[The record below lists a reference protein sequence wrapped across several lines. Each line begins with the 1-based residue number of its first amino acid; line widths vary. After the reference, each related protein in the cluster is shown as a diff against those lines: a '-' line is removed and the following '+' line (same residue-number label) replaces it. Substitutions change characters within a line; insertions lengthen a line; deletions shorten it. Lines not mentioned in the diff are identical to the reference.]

1 HNIVES
7 VKIDP
12 EPQASSK
19 APVTGHRRP
28 STAIG
33 GHSPASLSRRLSM
46 PSQTAPAILNF
57 SLTGSDTQDKG
68 WVVHAE
74 EIKDPEMATLRIWDR
89 KSKERLRKREEEK
102 MLAKQRNADGPLI
115 VKFYSDPQ
123 TRSLRSKH
131 QRSATFPLPA
141 VLNRLPPSVANFTTP
156 GVASG
161 DVMMIGEGAELAVLI
176 MPDGSGH
183 ANYHSRCGQRQAVCQ
198 SRADQES
205 SGLYTVA
212 YDDTEA
218 NSVLGC
224 FTPEGSGWCY
234 YPGPACTLHMFYD
247 TTELRMYNEDGH
259 ITRKS
264 LWASDKASVS
274 IQLNPCLSFH
284 CTGPAN
290 MVLRFSCRGQ
300 TYKFNVSPPT
310 TVEGSQPVEKTGDGG
325 DHTLQSGLEFISDT
339 ARAHTQPVATSP
351 PSTAKP
357 QQKAKKVLKRNT
369 EHVVGRSRSVSLA
382 VGDEAEEEVARQMD
396 LTSLDKTLTHYR
408 DRVRSTVDEW
418 MSHYRQVMGI
428 SIPAHL
434 RASLSRSSSPSPGGC
449 LLATP
454 LRLTSCRSYT
464 GELMH
469 SRPISQSTR
478 FHTHPLPS
486 RVASPFGGQRSPQA
500 SPEGGE
506 NMDSVL
512 RETTPIS
519 PSLTPPSVFDCG
531 PERPRGQRSR
541 GGGKVRGRSSSVPG
555 KSRGC
560 PVALHNLLLKNFATM
575 SPCKCDKRRPPYVC
589 DLEYD
594 AFLSSHVP
602 SSQVVVVCVLS
613 SVVEGSCPCEP
624 MLDALHY
631 SFNRQRFSPCTQVN
645 IVLHIYPKPFNHSLG
660 GL

>member
-1 HNIVES
+1 
-7 VKIDP
+7 
-12 EPQASSK
+12 
-19 APVTGHRRP
+19 
-28 STAIG
+28 
-33 GHSPASLSRRLSM
+33 
-46 PSQTAPAILNF
+46 
-57 SLTGSDTQDKG
+57 
-68 WVVHAE
+68 
-74 EIKDPEMATLRIWDR
+74 
-89 KSKERLRKREEEK
+89 
-102 MLAKQRNADGPLI
+102 
-115 VKFYSDPQ
+115 
-123 TRSLRSKH
+123 
-131 QRSATFPLPA
+131 
-141 VLNRLPPSVANFTTP
+141 
-156 GVASG
+156 
-161 DVMMIGEGAELAVLI
+161 
-176 MPDGSGH
+176 
-183 ANYHSRCGQRQAVCQ
+183 
-198 SRADQES
+198 
-205 SGLYTVA
+205 
-212 YDDTEA
+212 
-218 NSVLGC
+218 
-224 FTPEGSGWCY
+224 
-234 YPGPACTLHMFYD
+234 
-247 TTELRMYNEDGH
+247 
-259 ITRKS
+259 
-264 LWASDKASVS
+264 
-274 IQLNPCLSFH
+274 
-284 CTGPAN
+284 
-290 MVLRFSCRGQ
+290 
-300 TYKFNVSPPT
+300 
-310 TVEGSQPVEKTGDGG
+310 
-325 DHTLQSGLEFISDT
+325 
-339 ARAHTQPVATSP
+339 
-351 PSTAKP
+351 
-357 QQKAKKVLKRNT
+357 
-369 EHVVGRSRSVSLA
+369 
-382 VGDEAEEEVARQMD
+382 MD

-631 SFNRQRFSPCTQVN
+631 SFNRQRFSPCTQMYVGGRLVYADSVFN
-645 IVLHIYPKPFNHSLG
+645 GYGTTKKDFLKQVDKCTQEVSRGHYIPTDYRFTSHSGGKHPASTSWAYPLSGVLSFLVPFSPSLSTSSHLSSGRQTASGGDEDNQEMSLQLSRLSG
-660 GL
+660 GLRSGLDLSHSGALSQLS